1 MAKITIS
8 MPDRMSEYVAGRIDT
23 GQYGNVSEFFRD
35 LVRRD
40 QERRQAIAELRELV
54 DTAEASGV
62 SPRQVPQVMKEV
74 EARLRT
80 HGKLSADE

>member
-8 MPDRMSEYVAGRIDT
+8 MPDRMSDYVAGRIDT

-40 QERRQAIAELRELV
+40 QERRQAITELQELMT
-54 DTAEASGV
+54 TAEASGV
-62 SPRQVPQVMKEV
+62 SPRQVPDIMKEV
-74 EARLRT
+74 EDRLRA
-80 HGKLSADE
+80 HGKLPADE

>member
-8 MPDRMSEYVAGRIDT
+8 MPDRMIDYVAGRIDT

-40 QERRQAIAELRELV
+40 QERRQAIIELQELM
-54 DTAEASGV
+54 TAAEASGV
-62 SPRQVPQVMKEV
+62 SPRQVPGIMKEV
-74 EARLRT
+74 EDRLRA